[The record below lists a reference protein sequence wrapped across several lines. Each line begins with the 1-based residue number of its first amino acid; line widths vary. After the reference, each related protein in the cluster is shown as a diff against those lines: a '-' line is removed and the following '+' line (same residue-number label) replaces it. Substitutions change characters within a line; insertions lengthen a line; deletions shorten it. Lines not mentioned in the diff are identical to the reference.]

1 MAHFVTF
8 SVQSGSNGNCIYVE
22 AGQTRLLF
30 DAGVPARTVRQRM
43 AEHRRRPEDCAALII
58 SHDHSDHTR
67 CAGVYQRKFGLPM
80 YLTPKTH
87 RAIRTDLGPLGR
99 VHYFQAGD
107 VLEIGDVRVHTVRT
121 PHDAA
126 DGVIFIVEH
135 DGRRLGIFT
144 DLGHVF
150 PALEELLPQVDAA
163 YLESNYDVDMLLD
176 GPYPYYLKQRITGAG
191 GHLSNFDSAKL
202 VRRAAT
208 RRHSWIALAHLSEQ
222 NNRPE
227 LALNEHRNLVGL
239 SFPYAVCSR
248 EAVSPL
254 RSV

>member
-1 MAHFVTF
+1 MPHFFTC

-30 DAGVPARTVRQRM
+30 DAGVPARTVRERL
-43 AEHRRRPEDCAALII
+43 AVHGRRPEDCQALII

-67 CAGVYQRKFGLPM
+67 CAGVYQRRFDLPM
-80 YLTPKTH
+80 YITRKTQQ
-87 RAIRTDLGPLGR
+87 AIRHDLGPLGDVR
-99 VHYFQAGD
+99 YFSSGD
-107 VLEIGDVRVHTVRT
+107 VLTIGDVRVHTVRT

-126 DGVIFIVEH
+126 DGVVFIVEH

-150 PALEELLPQVDAA
+150 SGLGELLAGVDAA
-163 YLESNYDVDMLLD
+163 YLESNYDVAMLLD
-176 GPYPYYLKQRITGAG
+176 GPYPYFLKERITGSG
-191 GHLSNFDSAKL
+191 GHLSNVESAKL
-202 VRRAAT
+202 MMRAAS

-227 LALNEHRNLVGL
+227 IALAEHRHHVGRD
-239 SFPYAVCSR
+239 FPIEVSSR
-248 EAVSPL
+248 EEVSRL